1 MSIGDSIQVAIE
13 ALIANKMRAA
23 LTMLGIVIGV
33 GAVIALMAVGQ
44 GSQKAVTDRIQGL
57 GTNLI
62 FVRPGSVSQG
72 GNVQGGAGSAR
83 TLTVSD
89 AEAIAAAMAAA
100 IPNITVVAPEVRT
113 FLQVSAGADN
123 TNTRAFGVDPGYA
136 TALNLTVAGGQF
148 ISVDDVDRAA
158 LVAVLGSNVAT
169 GLFGEADPVGDQVR
183 VAAGN
188 NVLNLRVVGVL
199 EPKGGNVEASQDD
212 QIFLPL
218 SLVQRRLSRSR
229 GAQNTTFVSQITVQ
243 VAEENQ
249 IDGAKASIDALLLDR
264 HEVAEPDYVI
274 ESQEDIQ
281 AAINEVSQTMTLLL
295 GSIAGI
301 SLLVGGIGIM
311 NIMLVSVTER
321 TREIGI
327 RKAVGARRGDIMM
340 QFLTEALTVTILG
353 GLVGIV
359 VGVGAAEFLNGRN
372 IGGLGENVQTVVS
385 WTSVVA
391 AFAVS
396 AGIGIFFSLYPAQ
409 RAARLHPIQA
419 LRYE

>member
-23 LTMLGIVIGV
+23 LTMLDIVIGV

-89 AEAIAAAMAAA
+89 AAA

-229 GAQNTTFVSQITVQ
+229 GAQNTTLVSQITVQ

-353 GLVGIV
+353 GLVGIA

-396 AGIGIFFSLYPAQ
+396 AGIGIFFGLYPAQ

>member
-1 MSIGDSIQVAIE
+1 M
-13 ALIANKMRAA
+13 
-23 LTMLGIVIGV
+23 
-33 GAVIALMAVGQ
+33 
-44 GSQKAVTDRIQGL
+44 
-57 GTNLI
+57 
-62 FVRPGSVSQG
+62 SQG

-89 AEAIAAAMAAA
+89 AEAIAAA

-229 GAQNTTFVSQITVQ
+229 GAQNTTLVSQITVQ

-327 RKAVGARRGDIMM
+327 RKVVGARRGDIMM

-353 GLVGIV
+353 GLVGIA

-396 AGIGIFFSLYPAQ
+396 AGIGIFFGLYPAQ